1 MADGWHEEPEGEA
14 PADGRRPAASPST
27 MVRTAGAGRGPSLIV
42 VAVVV
47 FLAIAFVK
55 PWPGAGAPRPTSIPR
70 APAPS
75 ERPSLDPLAA
85 VRVDCQEPP
94 SWRIFSR
101 ERWPGG
107 TLRSWLSLVPSA
119 SAIQPL
125 DPSLAVMP
133 MTPEVE
139 ALGFCAPWSGAERP
153 PDDAV
158 VEAWAIVDDDSAGRA
173 VRSALPL
180 TLRSAS
186 LTLHPPLG
194 ALFEPPVV
202 PGRMR
207 TDLWP
212 PGTYVMSVVGTSFRR
227 SWALRIA
234 ATDAVSRAP

>member
-1 MADGWHEEPEGEA
+1 LTDGWHEEPETGSR
-14 PADGRRPAASPST
+14 ADPSRPATAPST
-27 MVRTAGAGRGPSLIV
+27 LVRTAGAGRGPSLIV

-47 FLAIAFVK
+47 FLAIALVK

-70 APAPS
+70 APAPT

-107 TLRSWLSLVPSA
+107 TLRSWLSLVPNP

-139 ALGFCAPWSGAERP
+139 ALGFCAPWAGAERP

-158 VEAWAIVDDDSAGRA
+158 VEAWAIVDDASAGRA
-173 VRSALPL
+173 VRTALPL

-194 ALFEPPVV
+194 ALFAPPVV
-202 PGRMR
+202 PGRIR

-212 PGTYVMSVVGTSFRR
+212 SGTYVMTVVGAGFRR
-227 SWALRIA
+227 SWAVRIA
-234 ATDAVSRAP
+234 APDAASRAP